1 MLEELRPWLLRP
13 TTACFLR
20 QQIDDYTLLFLPLL
34 FCALQLAHNSFG
46 SETTILLR
54 ISFVV
59 ALSMALLLCDLS
71 LLDCCFGDEGTSFSP
86 LCIAVCPQC
95 IFCSETTILLRVSF
109 LVAWLLALCYLVIH
123 WFIVEFAKICS
134 NSLPLR

>member
-1 MLEELRPWLLRP
+1 MLEEPRPWLLRP
-13 TTACFLR
+13 TTACFLC
-20 QQIDDYTLLFLPLL
+20 QQIDDYMLLFLPLL
-34 FCALQLAHNSFG
+34 FCALQLAHSSFG

-71 LLDCCFGDEGTSFSP
+71 SLDCCFGDKGTSFSP

-95 IFCSETTILLRVSF
+95 SFSSETTF